1 MSVEFWKAT
10 GIRAIRTFAQGMLG
24 AIGTTAIGV
33 TEVDWVGAASIGAT
47 AAIVSVLMAFAG
59 LPEVPA
65 LDKAAE
71 AVEKITSGNGGE

>member
-1 MSVEFWKAT
+1 
-10 GIRAIRTFAQGMLG
+10 MLG

-47 AAIVSVLMAFAG
+47 AAIISVLMAFAG

-71 AVEKITSGNGGE
+71 AVEKITNGNGGE

>member
-10 GIRAIRTFAQGMLG
+10 GIRAVRTFAQGMLG

-71 AVEKITSGNGGE
+71 VVGKITSGDGGE